1 MSRFQDVCDHM
12 QKRKISLIELREIKD
27 NYEQMKRLC
36 EAATTHGGSN
46 ESGQLS
52 YTGVDS
58 ALSHIMEEFNVFEEH
73 RSHLSHLCSNIPV
86 AVQGKLATMI

>member
-1 MSRFQDVCDHM
+1 M

>member
-58 ALSHIMEEFNVFEEH
+58 ALSHIVLIF
-73 RSHLSHLCSNIPV
+73 SCL
-86 AVQGKLATMI
+86 